1 MSRAVDEIIV
11 NDIQKDLL
19 EDMMIGDSDIDD
31 STVDFMSGWDEEAQ
45 EYDEDQNM
53 IFPQPIT
60 NFDEYDNKRGIKNG
74 FRKPKH

>member
-19 EDMMIGDSDIDD
+19 EDMMIGDNDIDD
-31 STVDFMSGWDEEAQ
+31 STVDFMCGWDEEVQ

-53 IFPQPIT
+53 LFPQPIT
-60 NFDEYDNKRGIKNG
+60 NFDE
-74 FRKPKH
+74 

>member
-19 EDMMIGDSDIDD
+19 EDMMIGDNDIDG
-31 STVDFMSGWDEEAQ
+31 STIDFMCGWDEEAQ

-53 IFPQPIT
+53 LFPQPIT
-60 NFDEYDNKRGIKNG
+60 NFDE
-74 FRKPKH
+74 